1 VKLALDNLL
10 DSSLDRELIGAAIG
24 ARSGLMASNRWIIRP
39 QAENFF
45 ILDNSD
51 IETAIV
57 ASRFSKLSDS
67 ESSICRRTM
76 SV

>member
-1 VKLALDNLL
+1 VKLALDKLL

-57 ASRFSKLSDS
+57 PPGSLSS
-67 ESSICRRTM
+67 QIQRALSAGVR
-76 SV
+76 